1 MTTVKKVA
9 SIDIG
14 TNTIRMAVWE
24 KDAEG
29 NFREI
34 HSNRA
39 IVRLGE
45 GMSSGKR
52 LLDHRIKKAVD
63 VLSEFKQECEEIR
76 DVEICAVATSAVREA
91 ENKAEFVET
100 VKSETEIEIEV
111 IPWEEE
117 ARLTLEGIFWR
128 LPAGDSTTLSFDI
141 GGGSTEFILSKGNRL
156 IQAFGSK
163 LGVVRL
169 TERFLT
175 QHPIDLKEYDLLVS
189 FLRKEIEKI
198 SESLSKPKISRII
211 GTAGTVTTLA
221 AIQNNVV
228 PYDPEKI
235 HGINLKLDQIKQ
247 IQETLKKMNLE
258 ERLKLPALERGRE
271 DLIVSGTAI
280 AIQVME
286 VFEIEDLT
294 VCEYGLREGTILD
307 SFSKLGNP

>member
-1 MTTVKKVA
+1 MPVKKIA

-24 KDAEG
+24 KDAAG

-34 HSNRA
+34 HANRA

-45 GMSSGKR
+45 GMSSNNR
-52 LLDHRIKKAVD
+52 LLDHRMEKAID
-63 VLSEFKQECEEIR
+63 VLSGYKEECEEIGG
-76 DVEICAVATSAVREA
+76 VKICAVATSAVREA
-91 ENKAEFVET
+91 ENKNEFVER
-100 VKSETEIEIEV
+100 VKSEIGMEINV

-117 ARLTLEGIFWR
+117 ARLTLTGVFWR

-141 GGGSTEFILSKGNRL
+141 GGGSTEFILSKGNQL
-156 IQAFGSK
+156 IQTIGSK

-175 QHPIDLKEYDLLVS
+175 QHPIDNSEYDLLVG
-189 FLRKEIEKI
+189 FLREEIEKI
-198 SESLSKPKISRII
+198 NDNFSKPKISRII

-221 AIQNNVV
+221 AIKNNVV

-235 HGINLKLDQIKQ
+235 HGITLKLDEIRE
-247 IQETLKKMNLE
+247 IQETLKKMTLA
-258 ERLKLPALERGRE
+258 ERLELPALERGRE

-280 AIQVME
+280 VIQVME
-286 VFEIEDLT
+286 IFEIEDLT

-307 SFSKLGNP
+307 NFLKLENP